1 MTGKKSVVS
10 EHYDE
15 VVFTDP
21 TNAMYNV
28 LNNPKPL
35 VPQIKHEAD
44 VNCECLLPADVGKA
58 AWGVTGTELHR
69 VCVCVCVCVCVRVC
83 MCACACVRTCRDYQ
97 HITVVPILFEYIS
110 Y

>member
-1 MTGKKSVVS
+1 MTIYHLLKLFQADPAAVTGKKNVVS

-28 LNNPKPL
+28 LTNPKPL

-44 VNCECLLPADVGKA
+44 VNCEWRYTAGGKECMGA
-58 AWGVTGTELHR
+58 CQVELHH
-69 VCVCVCVCVCVRVC
+69 VCVQQFSY
-83 MCACACVRTCRDYQ
+83 AILQ
-97 HITVVPILFEYIS
+97 HLPRWWAVVT
-110 Y
+110 

>member
-1 MTGKKSVVS
+1 MVS

-28 LNNPKPL
+28 LTNPKPL

-44 VNCECLLPADVGKA
+44 VNCEWRYTAGGKECMGA
-58 AWGVTGTELHR
+58 CQVELHH
-69 VCVCVCVCVCVRVC
+69 VCVQRFRVMQSC
-83 MCACACVRTCRDYQ
+83 NSFPDGGQSLPRLQACVSVYKTSLYPR
-97 HITVVPILFEYIS
+97 
-110 Y
+110 